1 MNREISRTSSLT
13 VHLTKVN
20 TETVL
25 AESHVN
31 SNDWYG
37 WFPVHMQA
45 TVYLEKHNVIG
56 VKLAEGSIYQSS
68 DATHPLT
75 SFGGF
80 LVSRGN

>member
-1 MNREISRTSSLT
+1 MKKEISGTSSLT
-13 VHLTKVN
+13 VQLKRVD

-68 DATHPLT
+68 DETHPLT